1 MALGT
6 NHLYNNAA
14 SVAEFIPELWSD
26 DIIAAYK
33 SNLVLANLV
42 SKINHKG
49 KKGDTIHI
57 PSPTR
62 GSANAKAVATQ
73 VVLNQ
78 NNSTEIQVSI
88 NKHYEYSI
96 IIEDILEV
104 QALPSLRRFH
114 TDDAGYALAKQ
125 IDQDLALLW
134 AGLQGGDSATWD
146 KAVAGDDG
154 STLAFISG
162 GAVNAANLAD
172 AGIRKMIQTLDDQD
186 VPMSERYLVIPPSQ
200 RNVLMGL
207 SRFTEQAF
215 TGEMGGGNTIRN
227 GQIGDIYGVKV
238 FVTTNCPWVAID
250 DATAPI
256 TITADTDIATA
267 FTDTA
272 FSGTGT
278 DVLGNSYNFAATPT
292 DYRVGALMHKDALI
306 LAEQMGIRAQTQ
318 YKQEYLGTLMT
329 SDCLYGVAEARDYA
343 GVAFGVPA

>member
-62 GSANAKAVATQ
+62 GAANAKVVATQ

-186 VPMSERYLVIPPSQ
+186 VPMSERYLIIPPSQ
-200 RNVLMGL
+200 RNILMGL

-215 TGEMGGGNTIRN
+215 TGEMGGSNTIRN
-227 GQIGDIYGVKV
+227 GQIGDIYGIKV
-238 FVTTNCPWVAID
+238 FVTTNCPWVSID
-250 DATAPI
+250 GAGYSTA
-256 TITADTDIATA
+256 ADMYTG
-267 FTDTA
+267 
-272 FSGTGT
+272 FSDVDFSAGATGT
-278 DVLGNSYNFAATPT
+278 DSLGNSYNMSAAAAT
-292 DYRVGALMHKDALI
+292 DHRVGALMHKDALI
-306 LAEQMGIRAQTQ
+306 LAEQMGIRSQTQ